1 MKKLSPFAT
10 VLFSFVLIAFAG
22 ALLAPLVVEGFGAQG
37 GEMVQLAASHVPTE
51 TDLEDWKAEQ
61 RQVKKEI
68 INMTGY
74 W

>member
-10 VLFSFVLIAFAG
+10 VLFAFVLIAFAG
-22 ALLAPLVVEGFGAQG
+22 ALLAPLAVEGFGAQG

-51 TDLEDWKAEQ
+51 TDLQEWEEEQ
-61 RQVKKEI
+61 NQVRKEI